1 MACIKALLEQGAD
14 ALQGSSCSPE
24 LDASILLAFVLER
37 ESVYLRTWPERE
49 VGYSVLLQFQQL
61 ISLRSSGQP
70 IAYLVGYKEFWDY
83 RFSVDEHTLIPRPE
97 TELLVELALQQL
109 PHHQP
114 LNIADLGTGS
124 GAIAITL
131 GKQCPE
137 WNVYATDLSAK
148 ALEKAQCNAQRLETS
163 NVRFVQ
169 GSWFNALDKAALG
182 NQVLGN
188 QVSEWPAVD
197 QFDAIISNPPYIA
210 ADDPHLSPQVADSEP
225 EQALI
230 SAQQGYADLH
240 QIIAGAPVYLKSGA
254 WLMLEHG
261 FEQGSGVR
269 DLMAQHGFGE
279 INTYQDLGGLDRCT
293 MGRRPDEKSH
303 P

>member
-14 ALQGSSCSPE
+14 ALHGHSCSPA
-24 LDASILLAFVLER
+24 LDASVLLAFVLER

-49 VGYSVLLQFQQL
+49 VEHSALLQFQQL
-61 ISLRSSGQP
+61 INQRCSGQP

-83 RFSVDEHTLIPRPE
+83 RFNVDQHTLIPRPE

-109 PHHQP
+109 PHQQP

-148 ALEKAQCNAQRLETS
+148 ALQRAQSNAQRLDAN
-163 NVRFVQ
+163 NVRFAQ
-169 GSWFNALDKAALG
+169 GAWFKALDKAVSDKQALG
-182 NQVLGN
+182 K
-188 QVSEWPAVD
+188 
-197 QFDAIISNPPYIA
+197 FDAIISNPPYIA
-210 ADDPHLSPQVADSEP
+210 ADDPHLSQQVADSEP

-240 QIIAGAPVYLKSGA
+240 QIIAGAPAYLKSGA

-269 DLMAQHGFGE
+269 DLMEQHGFAG
-279 INTYQDLGGLDRCT
+279 IITHQDLGDLDRCT
-293 MGRRPDEKSH
+293 LGRWSGQESQS
-303 P
+303 